1 MLSCLTIEDID
12 NYLKKDMSFEQIMKI
27 KQICYDILSLIEV
40 DDHNKNLIMNY
51 VNITNNLNTINN
63 IVKSLSVKFPAK
75 LINLTCREADKVKC
89 FIDKNITYKSL
100 LDRMKLNNDMDNYFD
115 NYLSLNKNL

>member
-1 MLSCLTIEDID
+1 
-12 NYLKKDMSFEQIMKI
+12 MKI

-63 IVKSLSVKFPAK
+63 IIKSLS
-75 LINLTCREADKVKC
+75 VKC

-115 NYLSLNKNL
+115 NFLSLDKNL